1 MTVPLTVKLLED
13 NEGQVTETAFITETA
28 IALADSEFLTIRV
41 VVAVDEDKSIRDV
54 NDEN

>member
-13 NEGQVTETAFITETA
+13 NEGQVTTETA
-28 IALADSEFLTIRV
+28 IALADSAFLTIRV